1 MNSELANNDIR
12 QAIDEAVG
20 RYYNNP
26 VRQGATHVDGFG
38 CYYKH
43 ELGAWYRKAPQDKR
57 WNGIWEI
64 SESQL
69 SQLGVEKL

>member
-1 MNSELANNDIR
+1 MNSSIATNDIR
-12 QAIDEAVG
+12 RAIDEAVR
-20 RYYNNP
+20 RYYTP
-26 VRQGATHVDGFG
+26 HPEGATHIDGFG
-38 CYYKH
+38 CYYKY

-69 SQLGVEKL
+69 RQLGVEKL